1 MAIAVKVRGDNGHQT
16 EKYPTFEEYI
26 TKRWEFSKRRGY
38 QLLNAAD
45 LTQKIAQT
53 SPDTLTKKDEKSER
67 FVHKLA
73 KKTTAILPETEW
85 QIRLQPLS
93 KLAMWQLLFGLDFLL
108 NLVWCG

>member
-16 EKYPTFEEYI
+16 EKYQTFDDYI
-26 TKRWEFSKRRGY
+26 TERLLFTKQRGY
-38 QLLNAAD
+38 QILNAAD

-85 QIRLQPLS
+85 QIRPLLEKIS
-93 KLAMWQLLFGLDFLL
+93 G
-108 NLVWCG
+108 